1 VRVVVVVVVV
11 AVAVACGGSP
21 PVENPSPFDE
31 DDPAAFEEQAP
42 ATAEPSADAGEPP
55 PRPPAVADTVVT
67 RADLDRVLD
76 AGPGAYRAA
85 IAVEAELE
93 GEQLEGWRIVRWDVA
108 WPALRPGDV
117 VLDVNGVAVVRPD
130 DLATLWDTLR
140 TADEIALRIV
150 RDGIETTLVFPV
162 VP

>member
-1 VRVVVVVVVV
+1 VRVAVVVVV
-11 AVAVACGGSP
+11 VAVACGGSP

-31 DDPAAFEEQAP
+31 DDPAAFE
-42 ATAEPSADAGEPP
+42 DGEPP
-55 PRPPAVADTVVT
+55 PAEAPADGGVLPRPPAVADTVT

-85 IAVEAELE
+85 IALEAELE

-108 WPALRPGDV
+108 WPALRPGDL